1 MNNTPSEKRMP
12 AAQHE
17 GAVDSGKTAGGTGGA
32 DLAIRPG
39 KKPYGVEPWPN
50 RLTEGPPSPWM
61 LEMGVLVPEDKGIAR
76 HDDSWLAQV
85 PDHLSR

>member
-1 MNNTPSEKRMP
+1 MP

-17 GAVDSGKTAGGTGGA
+17 GAVDSGKTAGDTDGA
-32 DLAIRPG
+32 DFAICLG
-39 KKPYGVEPWPN
+39 KKPYGVDPWPN
-50 RLTEGPPSPWM
+50 GLNEVPPLAWM

>member
-1 MNNTPSEKRMP
+1 MP

-17 GAVDSGKTAGGTGGA
+17 GAVDSGKTAGDTDGA
-32 DLAIRPG
+32 DVGIRLG
-39 KKPYGVEPWPN
+39 KKPYGVEQWPN
-50 RLTEGPPSPWM
+50 RFTEVPPSASM

-85 PDHLSR
+85 PDRLSR

>member
-1 MNNTPSEKRMP
+1 MARASRLGLSYGGIARRFDSTR
-12 AAQHE
+12 
-17 GAVDSGKTAGGTGGA
+17 AVRGEDAGGA
-32 DLAIRPG
+32 AR
-39 KKPYGVEPWPN
+39 VA
-50 RLTEGPPSPWM
+50 PSPWM